1 MKKKETAHKT
11 RKPGRFWMRLVIVL
25 LTAVSIYRLCSV
37 TAARWLEKE
46 ETQMA
51 LRYDRL
57 YSSIVNAQFNTDN
70 LTDTFNK
77 WHLNRLAFLDHAL
90 ITEGYDYSNFLT
102 MGERYLQGVPLY
114 VIDRTEGRMMVQ
126 SDAELNDDVISEIL
140 NRCADQTEGNERIE
154 ESLYYYRV
162 LQDGRILIMRTDYQD
177 YIAFLDNIYT
187 PTEVIERNLED
198 ENNFFFVVKD
208 DVVMIH
214 PDDSVR
220 GEPVSEVMEGTAI
233 PLPSQ
238 FGSSAFKLQVVNH
251 QLILTVMQH
260 IEESDMDLYYAIP
273 AVKILKELV
282 FVVLP
287 VIVLI
292 AFLLILYSLYLH
304 YLRADNKYNRLEG
317 DQKKSAIIYK
327 SFTLIV
333 LSVLITAG
341 MAYYTKTLY
350 GLSYFINNYKGA
362 FEDLKYTVEDSEL
375 CIKDLTA
382 DFNDQAVRNAQ
393 MLGAYFSDFPERRT
407 PEELK
412 RMSELFEYDYIM
424 LFDIDGN
431 ETVTDS
437 DYIGYSISSDP
448 DSPSSIFQPLRHGVP
463 YIVGPIEE
471 DELTRS
477 RHQIIGAVTKNTEG
491 HVDGF
496 LQTVFYPERLVT
508 ALESSSF
515 ASALGNS
522 VISNV
527 FAVYIIDP
535 ETRTFVYDPIDE
547 WIGSPAENY
556 GFNKNNLNG
565 NFSGYITISGV
576 KCFAASTVIKDMYYY
591 VTMGV
596 ELVFNGRAGFT
607 LNAMLMVFI
616 GLLIITLVES
626 RMKIEKIP
634 ERPAEESEEQVS
646 DLVYMVVKDDTTES
660 ASPFALNRNLKR
672 KWPYMKAEEK
682 LEVIISRVLLS
693 IAVISTII
701 LIFREEIFGR
711 DSIITYIQSGN
722 WPRGVNIFS
731 VSAILFMAIM
741 AIVAVTIIKGILNL
755 LAKALTA
762 RAETICHLIRSCLEY
777 TITIAVVYIAM
788 GYLGVDIRA
797 LSATVGFLSLII
809 GFGAKSLIT
818 DIVAGLFI
826 IFEGEFQVGDIVEIA
841 GYRGMVKEIGLRT
854 TKLIS
859 WDKNIKIINNHDI
872 HNVINMTMRNSFASV
887 SFTVPVTTSIEEVE
901 QVFKEELPKLKQKY
915 PQIIG
920 DPYFAGILSFAGSKM
935 KCRISAEVKELE
947 RGEMESQL
955 HREVQ
960 EIMQRHNI
968 PMK

>member
-1 MKKKETAHKT
+1 
-11 RKPGRFWMRLVIVL
+11 
-25 LTAVSIYRLCSV
+25 
-37 TAARWLEKE
+37 
-46 ETQMA
+46 
-51 LRYDRL
+51 
-57 YSSIVNAQFNTDN
+57 
-70 LTDTFNK
+70 
-77 WHLNRLAFLDHAL
+77 
-90 ITEGYDYSNFLT
+90 
-102 MGERYLQGVPLY
+102 
-114 VIDRTEGRMMVQ
+114 
-126 SDAELNDDVISEIL
+126 
-140 NRCADQTEGNERIE
+140 
-154 ESLYYYRV
+154 
-162 LQDGRILIMRTDYQD
+162 
-177 YIAFLDNIYT
+177 
-187 PTEVIERNLED
+187 
-198 ENNFFFVVKD
+198 
-208 DVVMIH
+208 
-214 PDDSVR
+214 
-220 GEPVSEVMEGTAI
+220 
-233 PLPSQ
+233 
-238 FGSSAFKLQVVNH
+238 
-251 QLILTVMQH
+251 
-260 IEESDMDLYYAIP
+260 
-273 AVKILKELV
+273 
-282 FVVLP
+282 
-287 VIVLI
+287 
-292 AFLLILYSLYLH
+292 
-304 YLRADNKYNRLEG
+304 
-317 DQKKSAIIYK
+317 
-327 SFTLIV
+327 
-333 LSVLITAG
+333 
-341 MAYYTKTLY
+341 
-350 GLSYFINNYKGA
+350 
-362 FEDLKYTVEDSEL
+362 
-375 CIKDLTA
+375 
-382 DFNDQAVRNAQ
+382 
-393 MLGAYFSDFPERRT
+393 
-407 PEELK
+407 
-412 RMSELFEYDYIM
+412 
-424 LFDIDGN
+424 
-431 ETVTDS
+431 
-437 DYIGYSISSDP
+437 
-448 DSPSSIFQPLRHGVP
+448 
-463 YIVGPIEE
+463 
-471 DELTRS
+471 
-477 RHQIIGAVTKNTEG
+477 
-491 HVDGF
+491 
-496 LQTVFYPERLVT
+496 
-508 ALESSSF
+508 
-515 ASALGNS
+515 
-522 VISNV
+522 
-527 FAVYIIDP
+527 
-535 ETRTFVYDPIDE
+535 
-547 WIGSPAENY
+547 
-556 GFNKNNLNG
+556 
-565 NFSGYITISGV
+565 
-576 KCFAASTVIKDMYYY
+576 
-591 VTMGV
+591 MGV

-646 DLVYMVVKDDTTES
+646 NLVYMVVKDDTTES
-660 ASPFALNRNLKR
+660 VSPFALNRNLKR

-762 RAETICHLIRSCLEY
+762 RAETMCHLIRSCLEY

-935 KCRISAEVKELE
+935 KCRNSAEVKELE